1 MTEVP
6 GVIRTVGFFSELGPG
21 WGLPLDGLLRE
32 SVGPAGEPDE
42 AEIIGYLGRGAGIW
56 AEMSAGPDVLDP
68 QAPVLSGVGS
78 LFTDGTW
85 LWRRDLPY
93 YLGTYHVS
101 LPRDFLTH
109 VRKARYRV
117 PAVPETRLLEIL
129 TRDLGIA
136 VD

>member
-1 MTEVP
+1 M
-6 GVIRTVGFFSELGPG
+6 IRPVGFFSELGPG
-21 WGLPLDGLLRE
+21 WGFPRAGFCG
-32 SVGPAGEPDE
+32 SPSIPCGEPDE

-68 QAPVLSGVGS
+68 EAPVLSGVGS

-85 LWRRDLPY
+85 LWRQDLPY
-93 YLGTYHVS
+93 YLGTYHVT

>member
-1 MTEVP
+1 M
-6 GVIRTVGFFSELGPG
+6 IRPVGFFAELGPG
-21 WGLPLDGLLRE
+21 WGLPPDGLLRHA
-32 SVGPAGEPDE
+32 VRPVGEPDE
-42 AEIIGYLGRGAGIW
+42 AETIGYLGQGAGIW

-68 QAPVLSGVGS
+68 EAPVLSGVGS

-85 LWRRDLPY
+85 LWRQDLAY
-93 YLGTYHVS
+93 YLGTYHVT